1 MEGRSAMIVFK
12 TFFKVLS
19 RYKFSMIMYLG
30 IALAIITIM
39 SGFNSSGNAT
49 YYSVSQG
56 IIVLDNDKSEVSR
69 GLIAYLETINYIYED
84 SFSDEQITDMIYYTK
99 ASNYLVIPEGF
110 GEAFLSG
117 SGDPLKIEST
127 KEVDTRMGYTVEA
140 EMDSYLKLTANYLK
154 GGYSFA
160 EADEL
165 SRESLA
171 DMSAVNMVSEVVI
184 QDDKI
189 FTVFTIL
196 PYALL
201 TLLCSAVLPVILR
214 FGTMLISRR
223 TGISSLPSVKKQ
235 SMLALAS
242 ALVTIGM
249 ICVLIIISSL
259 LSGEMFTARWALIA
273 IDVIVFSMTAVMI
286 IIALSSF
293 GINPEAAPA
302 ITNIVAL
309 SFSFLGGIFVPIE
322 HLGGTAKAIGQFL
335 PTYWYS
341 EAIERI
347 KSGGGLN
354 DIAICLGIQLL
365 FGLMVMV
372 IGMLYGRYNLRKAE

>member
-1 MEGRSAMIVFK
+1 MIVFK

-19 RYKFSMIMYLG
+19 RYKFSMIMYLV
-30 IALAIITIM
+30 IAIAIITIM
-39 SGFNSSGNAT
+39 SGFNSSGNAS

-69 GLIAYLETINYIYED
+69 GLIKYLETINYIYED

-99 ASNYLVIPEGF
+99 ASNYLVIPQGF
-110 GEAFLSG
+110 GAAFLSG
-117 SGDPLKIEST
+117 TSTPLKIEST

-140 EMDSYLKLTANYLK
+140 EMDGYLKLTANYMK
-154 GGYSFA
+154 GGYSFK

-171 DMSAVNMVSEVVI
+171 DISAVNMVSEVVI

-214 FGTMLISRR
+214 FGTMLINRR
-223 TGISSLPSVKKQ
+223 TGISSMSSAKKQ
-235 SMLALAS
+235 IMIALAS
-242 ALVTIGM
+242 AIVTVGI
-249 ICVLIIISSL
+249 IVVLIMMSSL
-259 LSGEMFTARWALIA
+259 LSGEMFTSRWALIA
-273 IDVIVFSMTAVMI
+273 IDVLVFSMTAVMI

-293 GINPEAAPA
+293 GINPDAAPA

-341 EAIERI
+341 EAINRI
-347 KSGGGLN
+347 KSGSSFTEILN
-354 DIAICLGIQLL
+354 CLLIQLL
-365 FGLMVMV
+365 FGVMVLVIGLMVGKHNV
-372 IGMLYGRYNLRKAE
+372 KKTA

>member
-1 MEGRSAMIVFK
+1 MIVFK

-19 RYKFSMIMYLG
+19 RYKFSMIMYLA
-30 IALAIITIM
+30 IALGIITIM
-39 SGFNSSGNAT
+39 SGFNSSGNAA

-56 IIVLDNDKSEVSR
+56 IVVLDNDKSEVSR
-69 GLIAYLETINYIYED
+69 GLIKYLETINYIYED

-99 ASNYLVIPEGF
+99 ASNYLVIPQGF

-117 SGDPLKIEST
+117 SNTPLKIEST

-140 EMDSYLKLTANYLK
+140 EMDSYLNLTANYMK
-154 GGYSFA
+154 GGFSFT

-214 FGTMLISRR
+214 FGTMLINRR
-223 TGISSLPSVKKQ
+223 TGISSYPTVKKQ
-235 SMLALAS
+235 SMIALAC
-242 ALVTIGM
+242 AIVTIG
-249 ICVLIIISSL
+249 IISVLILISSL
-259 LSGEMFTARWALIA
+259 LSEEIFTARWALIA
-273 IDVIVFSMTAVMI
+273 IDVLVFSMTAVMI

-293 GINPEAAPA
+293 GINPDAAPA
-302 ITNIVAL
+302 ITNIVSL

-322 HLGGTAKAIGQFL
+322 HLG
-335 PTYWYS
+335 
-341 EAIERI
+341 
-347 KSGGGLN
+347 
-354 DIAICLGIQLL
+354 
-365 FGLMVMV
+365 
-372 IGMLYGRYNLRKAE
+372 